1 MKIAEAPLPLT
12 FGSLMQAVGPA
23 GLADLFTYLM
33 FMYQPIQTAI
43 NGGLEMSENLGTE
56 ISGISSPTAH
66 TANVVPHSLGRV
78 AKFLWVMAEADPGVD
93 QFPITFYWTPTDY
106 AGWTTTQASF
116 RVNQPSI
123 GYRGFIV

>member
-1 MKIAEAPLPLT
+1 MPLT
-12 FGSLMQAVGPA
+12 FESLQGAIGPA
-23 GLADLFTYLM
+23 GLQDLYTYLL

-43 NGGLEMSENLGTE
+43 NGGLEMSENLGTP
-56 ISGISSPTAH
+56 ISGLSAATAH
-66 TANVVPHSLGRV
+66 DQNLVPHTLGRV
-78 AKFLWVMAEADPGVD
+78 PSFLWVMAEADPAVD